1 MVRAEALVDYERF
14 RSASVVIFIDATE
27 AGRTF
32 QLLHEHEEAIGRL
45 AGRFAARVLLVEEER
60 LRPELIIE
68 NEVADAWV
76 LLHSAGRNRSM
87 STRNNPQRINVD
99 SRNNWEDKAFREIVR
114 QVQESTRILVD
125 VTSYYSRYA
134 LPEVDAAASPGA
146 H

>member
-1 MVRAEALVDYERF
+1 MVRAEALVDYEKF
-14 RSASVVIFIDATE
+14 RSASVVIFIDASD

-32 QLLHEHEEAIGRL
+32 QLLDEHGEAIGRL
-45 AGRFAARVLLVEEER
+45 AGRFSARILLVEEER
-60 LRPELIIE
+60 LRPESIIE
-68 NEVADAWV
+68 NDVADAWI

-99 SRNNWEDKAFREIVR
+99 SHNKWEDKAFRELVR

-134 LPEVDAAASPGA
+134 LSEVTGAARPGA